1 MVYIN
6 ENNDSII
13 IIIPKESTTKL
24 MTFRK
29 EVLLYKYLDDK
40 ITPKKLSN
48 KEMNEIVYR
57 PCKYSGK

>member
-6 ENNDSII
+6 ENSDSII
-13 IIIPKESTTKL
+13 IIIPKTSTTKL

-40 ITPKKLSN
+40 IIPKKLSN

-57 PCKYSGK
+57 PFKNSGK

>member
-6 ENNDSII
+6 ENSDSII
-13 IIIPKESTTKL
+13 IIIPKKSTTKL
-24 MTFRK
+24 MTLRK

-40 ITPKKLSN
+40 IIPKKLNN

-57 PCKYSGK
+57 PFKNSGK